1 MSEKIYNYLL
11 SVKEEKG
18 AGFIVLIDPDKNSE
32 DRLENKISLINES
45 GADAI
50 FVGGSLIL
58 DNNCD
63 ARVAK
68 IK

>member
-32 DRLENKISLINES
+32 DYQEIR
-45 GADAI
+45 
-50 FVGGSLIL
+50 
-58 DNNCD
+58 
-63 ARVAK
+63 
-68 IK
+68 

>member
-50 FVGGSLIL
+50 FVGATTSR
-58 DNNCD
+58 DT
-63 ARVAK
+63 
-68 IK
+68 